1 MLRTFI
7 LGSVL
12 AVVAAV
18 LVAFGTAFGLE
29 LSEFALLGASC
40 GAVLGLVPDRS
51 PLGRLGG
58 FVAGFLLA
66 WLGYALRAGFF
77 PDTNGG
83 RAVAAFVVVLAIT
96 VVAGLTGGALPLWSC
111 LLGAAAMIG
120 AYEVTFQL
128 APTAFTSESVTAATT
143 VALAAAV
150 GFLVAVVVAELLHG
164 PDDTRSLWERAKTPD
179 SGEPVASDL
188 SIVNSGRSEA

>member
-1 MLRTFI
+1 MRRTFI
-7 LGSVL
+7 LGGLL

-18 LVAFGTAFGLE
+18 LVAFGSSFGLA
-29 LSEFALLGASC
+29 LSEFALLGAAC

-58 FVAGFLLA
+58 FAAGFLIA

-83 RAVAAFVVVLAIT
+83 RALAAFIVVSLIT
-96 VVAGLTGGALPLWSC
+96 LVCGFTGGALPLWAA
-111 LLGAAAMIG
+111 LLGSAAMVG
-120 AYEVTFQL
+120 AYEVSFQL

-143 VALAAAV
+143 VALASAL
-150 GFLVAVVVAELLHG
+150 GFLVAVMGAEVLHEEG
-164 PDDTRSLWERAKTPD
+164 DTRPLWERAKTPD
-179 SGEPVASDL
+179 ASGPVASDL
-188 SIVNSGRSEA
+188 SIVNSERSEA